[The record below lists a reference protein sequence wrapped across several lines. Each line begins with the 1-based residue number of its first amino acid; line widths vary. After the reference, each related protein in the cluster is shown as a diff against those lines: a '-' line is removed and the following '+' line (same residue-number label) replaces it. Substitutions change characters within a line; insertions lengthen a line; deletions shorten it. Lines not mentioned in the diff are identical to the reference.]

1 MLEAQGLLMHVS
13 EQKLNFLLVYITK
26 LKLNY
31 MKKAF
36 LNKNE
41 WCTRAFIFLSSH
53 NTEMNK
59 SACNID
65 ISGIT

>member
-41 WCTRAFIFLSSH
+41 
-53 NTEMNK
+53 
-59 SACNID
+59 
-65 ISGIT
+65 